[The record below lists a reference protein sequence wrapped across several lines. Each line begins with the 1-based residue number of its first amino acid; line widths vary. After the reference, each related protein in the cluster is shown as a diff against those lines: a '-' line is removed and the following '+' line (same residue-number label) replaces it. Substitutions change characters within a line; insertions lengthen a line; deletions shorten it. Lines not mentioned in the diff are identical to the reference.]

1 MIKAFISHSSAQK
14 TFAQELVN
22 KIGRDYCK
30 IDCFDFEPAYKSI
43 DEIFK
48 AIDSC
53 TIFVLLTSKEAL
65 ASDWVQKEIAKAKD
79 KLTAGQL
86 EQFWPYIIDKSLALD
101 DVPAWMAKDECYN
114 LKYFV
119 SPEMLRKDIE
129 QKIRRLIWREN
140 PKIKALE
147 TTIIGRSAEI
157 DTFETKIFSNRGR
170 NLRGVIISGRNGVG
184 KDAFARQCLYKLGKS
199 LEIEPYRIT
208 MDVKESI
215 ENFIVYLNLYCRL
228 YNKDELENKLD
239 SSPHEKAE
247 IAVELLNEIYDSQT
261 VVFVEDNMACVL
273 PNMELPEW
281 LIDVVN
287 SPNLNKQIGLFIKSG
302 ISPHSYVESEVPKLV
317 HIQLLPLKSSDRR
330 KLFYQYAN
338 FYDLNNVAD
347 ADVDFFVNRLLQSP
361 SQILNAVE
369 VCANKGV
376 LAAKGGISHLINSGT
391 TKMRPLLDMFMGDE
405 LSKDILIILATF
417 EFISFD
423 ILEQIFENQY
433 EAVQM
438 VISKMMVY
446 GILSTFGPSDSF
458 VRLDHFICD
467 YIKRNRIPLPKDLEC
482 HVKEVVE
489 NSVTTAD
496 ITEDVSLYL
505 YNIKRNIISG
515 NVKVNSNAFL
525 VPSVVIKS
533 LMDVYNKHNYP
544 LVIKICDS
552 IANDLHSYYKDIHR
566 EISYWACLALCR
578 MAKNNQRSCERF
590 WSEVKNIDGADADF
604 LKGFFFRNQGDYEQ
618 AEKYYLKT
626 LKKSKMQKAKRELVT
641 VLLCRNRFDD
651 AFSMARENY
660 ENDPDNTYHI
670 HAYFRCLVKKHNLGR
685 DDIKVIS
692 ELMDAVQNSYSLK
705 KEELYVAME
714 IEYKA
719 YVKKMNVVKMLQ
731 FISESIKAYPDSMD
745 IKRAA
750 NEYKLRQGIITKD
763 TFEKEQRNMLIN

>member
-1 MIKAFISHSSAQK
+1 MTEKNGKTDAEPLKKCFVIMPISD
-14 TFAQELVN
+14 VP
-22 KIGRDYCK
+22 DYPPGHFNRVFNHIIVPACK
-30 IDCFDFEPAYKSI
+30 QVGY
-43 DEIFK
+43 K
-48 AIDSC
+48 AIRAD
-53 TIFVLLTSKEAL
+53 VTSK
-65 ASDWVQKEIAKAKD
+65 
-79 KLTAGQL
+79 T
-86 EQFWPYIIDKSLALD
+86 
-101 DVPAWMAKDECYN
+101 N
-114 LKYFV
+114 
-119 SPEMLRKDIE
+119 
-129 QKIRRLIWREN
+129 
-140 PKIKALE
+140 
-147 TTIIGRSAEI
+147 
-157 DTFETKIFSNRGR
+157 
-170 NLRGVIISGRNGVG
+170 VII
-184 KDAFARQCLYKLGKS
+184 A
-199 LEIEPYRIT
+199 
-208 MDVKESI
+208 
-215 ENFIVYLNLYCRL
+215 
-228 YNKDELENKLD
+228 
-239 SSPHEKAE
+239 
-247 IAVELLNEIYDSQT
+247 
-261 VVFVEDNMACVL
+261 
-273 PNMELPEW
+273 
-281 LIDVVN
+281 
-287 SPNLNKQIGLFIKSG
+287 
-302 ISPHSYVESEVPKLV
+302 
-317 HIQLLPLKSSDRR
+317 
-330 KLFYQYAN
+330 
-338 FYDLNNVAD
+338 
-347 ADVDFFVNRLLQSP
+347 
-361 SQILNAVE
+361 
-369 VCANKGV
+369 
-376 LAAKGGISHLINSGT
+376 
-391 TKMRPLLDMFMGDE
+391 
-405 LSKDILIILATF
+405 DILKH
-417 EFISFD
+417 
-423 ILEQIFENQY
+423 
-433 EAVQM
+433 AVSCDM
-438 VISKMMVY
+438 A
-446 GILSTFGPSDSF
+446 
-458 VRLDHFICD
+458 ICD
-467 YIKRNRIPLPKDLEC
+467 L
-482 HVKEVVE
+482 
-489 NSVTTAD
+489 S
-496 ITEDVSLYL
+496 S
-505 YNIKRNIISG
+505 RNIISG